1 MSNSRSIANQPMSN
15 KDLKKIKIGVYQLV
29 PNQNNTAKFVEK
41 GYVKYG
47 KNFDDEVLKLDFL
60 KNENIKFKV
69 DSDRVRFNEEIY
81 FQFYKDNVAST
92 YMSMT
97 DRIPIFHCSVMYQKK
112 ILMGNLFNIYLF
124 FKIDDAKSI
133 KSFKELTSNN
143 LKGKF
148 EFIIEFNNRKEE
160 LPFENFTTYQD
171 LIKDLIELLSTDV
184 MTEIINSELDK
195 KGEERV
201 KQYGKVD
208 DYIIPDKVVNFEEL
222 VKKYEESNG
231 NMDEI
236 EKIYN
241 SF

>member
-1 MSNSRSIANQPMSN
+1 MSNSRSVANQTISN

-47 KNFDDEVLKLDFL
+47 KNFDDETIKLDFL
-60 KNENIKFKV
+60 KSEDIKFKI
-69 DSDRVRFNEEIY
+69 DSDRVRYDDEIY

-97 DRIPIFHCSVMYQKK
+97 DRIPIFHCSVMYQRK

-124 FKIDDAKSI
+124 FKIENTKSI
-133 KSFKELTSNN
+133 KSFNELTSTN
-143 LKGKF
+143 LKGKY
-148 EFIIEFNNRKEE
+148 ELMIEFNDRKEE
-160 LPFENFTTYQD
+160 LPFENFVSYNEMV
-171 LIKDLIELLSTDV
+171 KDIVELLSSDV
-184 MTEIINSELDK
+184 MKEIINVELNK
-195 KGEERV
+195 KDQERV

-208 DYIIPDKVVNFEEL
+208 DYSIPDKVVNFDEL
-222 VKKYEESNG
+222 VKKYQENNG

-236 EKIYN
+236 EKLYN
-241 SF
+241 S